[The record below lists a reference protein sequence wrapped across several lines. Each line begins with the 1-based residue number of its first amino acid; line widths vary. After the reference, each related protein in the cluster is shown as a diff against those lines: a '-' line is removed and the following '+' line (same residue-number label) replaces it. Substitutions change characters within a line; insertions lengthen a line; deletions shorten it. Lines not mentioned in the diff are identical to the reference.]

1 MSINSERANAIEAY
15 IKAHEKCK
23 RGKQKVVIQGK
34 VDRLESYMIPTS
46 LLQYNRD
53 NRRFNLEIADAERE
67 LGRKL
72 DPSDAEDIKRI
83 KGLLLADIPEA
94 KKLKDDLRKIRE
106 QTDVAAISFDGV
118 VINGNRRMATLE
130 ELDDEE
136 PTGIWKEL
144 WVVRLPREISESDL
158 WKIEADL
165 QLSKQKVADYG
176 PVNNLLMIREG
187 EKAGLTHAEIAA
199 AMYGWT
205 EDQIAVDLERLGLMD
220 NFLLFMG
227 QPNNHGLIKKHGLA
241 EYFQDIQKTV
251 LKAARREGV
260 PKREIQRR
268 LEMSFLLLRASI
280 EWGTGSNFTHWD
292 MRKVGA
298 ILSDFEANAALSEGI
313 RKGQDLRKIPSKNIL
328 DKYGNAKDVLDYKKD
343 RDKPKT
349 LLDKALNA
357 IKGIDR
363 AGEHYLRDADVK
375 KKIRDISKLI
385 DEMRAELGIN

>member
-1 MSINSERANAIEAY
+1 MSINSERGNAIEAY
-15 IKAHEKCK
+15 ITSHENCK
-23 RGKQKVVIQGK
+23 KGKQKVVISGE
-34 VDRLESYMIPTS
+34 VHSLESYMVPIS
-46 LLQYNRD
+46 LLQYNRN
-53 NRRFNLEIADAERE
+53 NRRFNLEIAEQEHE

-72 DPSDAEDIKRI
+72 DPSDPDDIKRI
-83 KGLLLADIPEA
+83 KALLLADESEA
-94 KKLKDDLRKIRE
+94 KRLKDDLRKVRE

-130 ELDDEE
+130 ELDLDE
-136 PTGIWKEL
+136 PTGKWKYL

-199 AMYGWT
+199 AMYGWS
-205 EDQIAVDLERLGLMD
+205 EEQIAVDLERLSLMD
-220 NFLLFMG
+220 NFLQFMG
-227 QPNNHGLIKKHGLA
+227 QPNNYGLIKRHGLA
-241 EYFQDIQKTV
+241 EYFHDIQKTV

-260 PKREIQRR
+260 SKREIQRR
-268 LEMSFLLLRASI
+268 LELAYLLLRASI
-280 EWGTGSNFTHWD
+280 DWGTGSNFTHWD

-298 ILSDFEANAALSEGI
+298 ILSDYEANAALTEGI
-313 RKGQDLRKIPSKNIL
+313 RKSQDLRKIPSKEIL
-328 DKYGNAKDVLDYKKD
+328 DKYGNAKDVLEYKRD

-357 IKGIDR
+357 LKGIDR
-363 AGEHYLRDADVK
+363 TGEHYLRDMEVRMK
-375 KKIRDISKLI
+375 LRDIGKLVE
-385 DEMRAELGIN
+385 EMRGELEIS